1 MEGSFPRLFS
11 YFAIIALPMLGRTM
25 TSNVTLPGILVSHVP
40 HAIAAFGELSPRL
53 MPTPRSEHVFR
64 HLIYALSMTSGA
76 VCIDWQAL
84 MRAEDEWAT
93 NFLIV
98 FVVTNVA
105 LYYFTLAHLAENAG
119 ATWIHTHHGDIT
131 VLPMGLACIV
141 SLYLSLPPEADA
153 IFLCMR
159 SVPFFVVIHVAWSTM
174 HLLGMAG
181 FGLSQTGQLH
191 HEHYAAATLLGN
203 LVASPV
209 GFLIEVGAPLP
220 YYVLY
225 TFVASL
231 MSQLTDLE
239 KGEVTFG
246 LLDVVVPAT
255 WTLLFCV
262 VGAIANGYDSVTD
275 LLAYA
280 SLAFSVLVAAICVGK
295 SVIGREH
302 HLPMACLLVLLVT
315 AVTEKIGEYDASGFS
330 FVAVVAVRSALYGS
344 FFLAHKLLSNAM
356 GRC

>member
-1 MEGSFPRLFS
+1 MEGSLPRLLS
-11 YFAIIALPMLGRTM
+11 YVAIVALPIIGRAM
-25 TSNVTLPGILVSHVP
+25 TANVTVPGILVSHVP

-64 HLIYALSMTSGA
+64 HLVYALSMTSGA
-76 VCIDWQAL
+76 VCINWNAL
-84 MRAEDEWAT
+84 MSSEEEWAT

-105 LYYFTLAHLAENAG
+105 LYYFTLAHIAENAG
-119 ATWIHTHHGDIT
+119 ATWLHTHHGDIT

-141 SLYLSLPPEADA
+141 ALYLSLPPEADA
-153 IFLCMR
+153 VFVCMR

-191 HEHYAAATLLGN
+191 HEHYATATLLGN

-209 GFLIEVGAPLP
+209 VFLIEVDAALP

-231 MSQLTDLE
+231 MSQFTNLE
-239 KGEVTFG
+239 KGKHFSFG
-246 LLDVVVPAT
+246 LLDVALPAT

-262 VGAIANGYDSVTD
+262 VGAISNGYDSVPA

-280 SLAFSVLVAAICVGK
+280 ALTFSVLVAGVAVGK
-295 SVIGREH
+295 CVIGREH

-315 AVTEKIGEYDASGFS
+315 AVTEKNGTYDASGVS
-330 FVAVVAVRSALYGS
+330 FVTVVAVRSALYGS
-344 FFLAHKLLSNAM
+344 FFLTHKLLAT
-356 GRC
+356 GK